1 MISSRK
7 PIGVGDGTI
16 RCHSV
21 NHEFLTKS
29 PETEPGTHRQG
40 PTNMKNNYKYIEY
53 IDVFRQWVNLQFP
66 GRMNG
71 EQNASGLKI
80 SIHIISMSYTCSKVL

>member
-1 MISSRK
+1 MISRRK
-7 PIGVGDGTI
+7 PIGGDDTM

-21 NHEFLTKS
+21 NNEILTKS

-40 PTNMKNNYKYIEY
+40 PTSMKGSYKYIEY
-53 IDVFRQWVNLQFP
+53 IVVFRQRVTVQFP

-71 EQNASGLKI
+71 E
-80 SIHIISMSYTCSKVL
+80 